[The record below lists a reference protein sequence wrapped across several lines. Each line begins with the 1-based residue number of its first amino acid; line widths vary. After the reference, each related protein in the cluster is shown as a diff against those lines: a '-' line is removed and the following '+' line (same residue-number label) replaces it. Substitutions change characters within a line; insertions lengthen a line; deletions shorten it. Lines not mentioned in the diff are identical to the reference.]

1 MRALLVFAVILQCT
15 PCSLWAS
22 TYYVSPTG
30 NDANSGTSS
39 NLPWKTIAKVN
50 AATLAAGD
58 LVQFQSGQTFTG
70 SLSVASGTTNSPI
83 TYTSYGTG
91 PAVINSGSLNGAAGS
106 SVSGI
111 ILSNLNFV
119 GNGYT
124 NNSNAGI
131 SLSGQGNFVRINS
144 VQSTGYG
151 EAGIYFTTS
160 SSGNGYA
167 NVRITDSTV
176 YGCGYAGIYVE
187 GVDDKKGTGTYYSHT
202 NFYIG
207 YCNVYDIYGRT
218 TDSVH
223 TGNGIYMYDI
233 NDATVEYCVVHDT
246 GANDTVCGGP
256 AGIWCWQA
264 NHITFQFDESYRC
277 IDNYEAGGCDGD
289 GFDFDGGTVNSF
301 MQYNYSHDNYGAG
314 LLSWEFSGARP
325 MSNNVIRY
333 NITQNNGLHGNFY
346 AEITTGGGT
355 LTGYQ
360 IYNND
365 CYASTGSFA
374 CVQIEGP
381 LVNSGFRNNILFSTN
396 GVPLVT
402 GASATFQGND
412 YWTAGG
418 AFNIAG
424 YTNLSSWQTATGQ
437 EKLNSN
443 SVAHTVNPMFAAP
456 GGGGTIGY
464 LGNLT
469 TLTPYQLQ
477 AASPMVNTGLNLP
490 TLFGLNAGSRDFYSN
505 SIPQGGGYSIGADE
519 LPPSPTIVSFQS
531 STNLCSGAFT
541 LPVYGA
547 NFSAPAQGGC
557 TVYFNG
563 SARPTT
569 FINSTNLTVG
579 ILASDS
585 YAAGSFTI
593 IVSNS
598 DNETGRATFTVN
610 TASTTTTVTPSV
622 NPSCFEQPV
631 FFNATIASPATCTNP
646 TGTVQFKIDGSNFG
660 VAAALVSNTA
670 TSGVT
675 NSLPPGGHTVTA
687 AYTGDG
693 NFNASTGTLSGG
705 LTINTIPAA
714 PTPGNN
720 GPICAGNTLNLT
732 ASTVAGATYSWTG
745 TNNFSSS
752 AQNPS
757 ITNATTAA
765 SGTYTVTV
773 TVNGCISTAATTI
786 ATVNAIPSA
795 SNVTGGGAYCA
806 GGSGMPVGLDGS
818 QSGVNYQLELNSSP
832 VGLPVSGTGSALS
845 FGSQTAAG
853 TYTVVATNAT
863 TGCTSTMTG
872 STTVIVNLNPT
883 AFNVT
888 GGGAYCTG
896 GGGVAVGLSGSQS
909 GVNYQLE
916 LNSSPVGSPV
926 AGNGSTLS
934 FGAQAAAGT
943 YTVAAANATTACAST
958 MTGSAVITVNPLP
971 STPTAS
977 NNGPIC
983 AGSTLNLST
992 PTVAGATYGWTG
1004 PSSFTSTAQ
1013 NPSISNTTSAASGTY
1028 LVTITDSNGCVS
1040 AAGSTIATVNPTPA
1054 APTVGN
1060 NGPIIEGNTLNLT
1073 ASTVSGVTYGWT
1085 GPSNFTSTA
1094 QNPSISNATSA
1105 ASGLYSVTVTDSNG
1119 CTAVSST
1126 TALVTALRIT
1136 TITLQGSDIQIT
1148 WLTSGGTTDELQE
1161 VQGTPGYGTNFTDFA
1176 GPFVIPGG
1184 GDTSTNYI
1192 DAGAATNSPA
1202 KFYRVRL
1209 VP

>member
-1 MRALLVFAVILQCT
+1 MRALLVFAVILQCAT
-15 PCSLWAS
+15 SSLRAS

-39 NLPWKTIAKVN
+39 NSPWKTIAKVN
-50 AATLAAGD
+50 AATFAAGD

-70 SLSVASGTTNSPI
+70 SLSVTSGTTNSPI

-119 GNGYT
+119 GDGYT
-124 NNSNAGI
+124 NNSSAGI

-144 VQSTGYG
+144 VTSSGYG

-167 NVRITDSTV
+167 NVRVTDSTV
-176 YGCGYAGIYVE
+176 HDCGYAGIYVE
-187 GVDDKKGTGTYYSHT
+187 GVDDKKGTATYYSHT

-246 GANDTVCGGP
+246 GTNDTVCGGP

-264 NHITFQFDESYRC
+264 NHITFQFDEAYRC

-314 LLSWEFSGARP
+314 LMSWEFSGARP

-333 NITQNNGLHGNFY
+333 NITQNNGIQGDFY
-346 AEITTGGGT
+346 GEITTGGGT

-374 CVQIEGP
+374 CAQIEGP
-381 LVNSGFRNNILFSTN
+381 LVDSGFRNNILFSTN

-402 GASATFQGND
+402 TASATFQGND

-424 YTNLSSWQTATGQ
+424 YTNLSAWQTATGQ

-443 SVAHTVNPMFAAP
+443 SVAHTVNPMFVAP

-477 AASPMVNTGLNLP
+477 AASPMVNAGLNLP
-490 TLFGLNAGSRDFYSN
+490 SLFALNVGTRDFYSN

-519 LPPSPTIVSFQS
+519 LPPPPTIVSLQS
-531 STNLCSGAFT
+531 GTNLCSGAFT

-563 SARPTT
+563 SARSTT

-593 IVSNS
+593 IVSNF
-598 DNETGRATFTVN
+598 DNETGSATFTVN
-610 TASTTTTVTPSV
+610 TASTTTSVTPSV
-622 NPSCFEQPV
+622 NPSCFGQPV
-631 FFNATIASPATCTNP
+631 TFTATIASAATCTNR
-646 TGTVQFKIDGSNFG
+646 TGTVQFKVDGSNFG
-660 VAAALVSNTA
+660 AAVALVSNTA

-675 NSLPPGGHTVTA
+675 NSLPPGGHTVMAT
-687 AYTGDG
+687 YVGDG
-693 NFNASTGTLSGG
+693 NFTASTGTLSGG
-705 LTINTIPAA
+705 LTINAIPVA

-732 ASTVAGATYSWTG
+732 ATTVTGATYSWTG

-757 ITNATTAA
+757 ITNATAA
-765 SGTYTVTV
+765 SSGAYTVTV

-786 ATVNAIPSA
+786 ATVNATPSA

-806 GGSGMPVGLDGS
+806 GG
-818 QSGVNYQLELNSSP
+818 
-832 VGLPVSGTGSALS
+832 
-845 FGSQTAAG
+845 
-853 TYTVVATNAT
+853 
-863 TGCTSTMTG
+863 
-872 STTVIVNLNPT
+872 I
-883 AFNVT
+883 
-888 GGGAYCTG
+888 
-896 GGGVAVGLSGSQS
+896 GVAVGLDGSQS

-926 AGNGSTLS
+926 AGNGSALT
-934 FGAQAAAGT
+934 FGSQTAAGA
-943 YTVAAANATTACAST
+943 YTVVAANATTGCTST
-958 MTGSAVITVNPLP
+958 MTGSTVVSVNPLP

-977 NNGPIC
+977 NNGPVC
-983 AGSTLNLST
+983 AGNTLNLST
-992 PTVAGATYGWTG
+992 PTVAGATYSWTG
-1004 PSSFTSTAQ
+1004 PGSFTSAAQ
-1013 NPSISNTTSAASGTY
+1013 NPSISNATSAAGGTY

-1040 AAGSTIATVNPTPA
+1040 AAGSTTATVNPTPA
-1054 APTVGN
+1054 APTAGN

-1085 GPSNFTSTA
+1085 GPNSFTSTN
-1094 QNPSISNATSA
+1094 QNPSVSNATSA

-1161 VQGTPGYGTNFTDFA
+1161 VQGAPGYTTNFIDFA
-1176 GPFVIPGG
+1176 GPFVILGS

-1192 DAGAATNSPA
+1192 DLGAATNSPA